1 MHPLLHLLRAARYL
15 LGLKQGHV
23 DEECQ
28 FSARTVFK
36 LEAGKHSRLPRTAFT
51 LKSYYESKGVEF
63 VNATDVHGAGI
74 RWRTPGEVDPIRS
87 KLFRAAR
94 GLADLSQESIALHAA
109 IDENF
114 VNRFEKD
121 ALKQINE
128 DSLRK
133 LEELLQSRNV
143 QITPESISFGAGVR
157 WISHVIEYS
166 RDI

>member
-1 MHPLLHLLRAARYL
+1 MFTVPEFDGEPPARSTPFEASCFV
-15 LGLKQGHV
+15 QHV
-23 DEECQ
+23 GWLTFPE
-28 FSARTVFK
+28 
-36 LEAGKHSRLPRTAFT
+36 
-51 LKSYYESKGVEF
+51 
-63 VNATDVHGAGI
+63 
-74 RWRTPGEVDPIRS
+74 
-87 KLFRAAR
+87 
-94 GLADLSQESIALHAA
+94 ESIALHAA